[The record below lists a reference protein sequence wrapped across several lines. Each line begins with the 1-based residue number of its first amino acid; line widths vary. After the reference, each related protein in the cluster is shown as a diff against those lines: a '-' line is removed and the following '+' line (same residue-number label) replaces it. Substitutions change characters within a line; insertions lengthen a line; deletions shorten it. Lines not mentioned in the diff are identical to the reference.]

1 VTLPAP
7 VPGLVIRYAFLWS
20 TEQAAGKSEA
30 AKERP
35 CVLVVALKRADGGI
49 STVVAPITH
58 RPPEDPE
65 DSIEVPMPVCR
76 SLGLVGDRHWI
87 RVDELNSF
95 GWPGFDIRPEPRT
108 GRVDYG
114 MIPRALY
121 EQVRRRILERNEF
134 KKVRRVPR
142 DA

>member
-1 VTLPAP
+1 
-7 VPGLVIRYAFLWS
+7 
-20 TEQAAGKSEA
+20 
-30 AKERP
+30 
-35 CVLVVALKRADGGI
+35 
-49 STVVAPITH
+49 
-58 RPPEDPE
+58 
-65 DSIEVPMPVCR
+65 MPVCR
-76 SLGLVGDRHWI
+76 SLGLDGDRHWI